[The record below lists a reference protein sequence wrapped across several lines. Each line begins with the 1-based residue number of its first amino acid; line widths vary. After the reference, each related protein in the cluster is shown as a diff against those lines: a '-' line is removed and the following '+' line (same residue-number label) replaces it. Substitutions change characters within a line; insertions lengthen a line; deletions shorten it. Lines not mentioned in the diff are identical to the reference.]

1 MNDNNIITIRNY
13 RFNKDII
20 YDIYDIH
27 DIHDIKRD
35 ADIFCNRQVGFVVE
49 TYGTIDTPPQ
59 RIKFYEDIP
68 YESTPQVIRQYKNK
82 WEKEMLNAIKLWK
95 S

>member
-1 MNDNNIITIRNY
+1 MNDNDIITIRNY
-13 RFNKDII
+13 RFNKNDI
-20 YDIYDIH
+20 YDIYDIE
-27 DIHDIKRD
+27 RD
-35 ADIFCNRQVGFVVE
+35 ADIFCNRQAGFVVE
-49 TYGTIDTPPQ
+49 TYGTIDTPP
-59 RIKFYEDIP
+59 RCIKFYEDIP

>member
-1 MNDNNIITIRNY
+1 MNNNDIITIRNY
-13 RFNKDII
+13 RFNKNDI
-20 YDIYDIH
+20 YDIYDIE
-27 DIHDIKRD
+27 RD
-35 ADIFCNRQVGFVVE
+35 VDVFYNCQAGFVVE
-49 TYGTIDTPPQ
+49 TYGTVNNPSQ

-68 YESTPQVIRQYKNK
+68 YKSTLQVIRQYKNK